1 MKKIYSIFMAVAL
14 FVAGVTM
21 TGCQKDNNDPEQKA
35 EAKTYKMSIK
45 ASMGADDQA
54 NGQRKVLGLD
64 GNTLNATWAIGEKVT
79 VYNETKGAALGGYL
93 EAQEAGAS
101 TTLLG
106 ELSGEVETG
115 DLLTLKFCSPNYAAQ
130 AGTLDYISANCDYA
144 VAENV
149 EVSSVDGETIYTEQ
163 AATFANQQAI
173 VKFTLQDAANSSA
186 ISASEL
192 VVELAGATYTITPA
206 AAASELFVALPA
218 CSAQDIALTATVG
231 TDTYTYE
238 KTGVSFANGQYYPIT
253 VKMNKHINYLGT
265 PLTLEATSNGRIT
278 ITNPKSGMK
287 YSKNGGAK
295 VSLGTSTTNINVV
308 AGDKL
313 QFYGNGTSINN
324 YNGTRIGYGTTA
336 ATDYTTA
343 THIIYGNVMSLV
355 DENNYDTNTTLLTN
369 QVFQNLFST
378 NEFLTDISNL
388 KLPAT
393 TLTSQCYRNMFSYCA
408 NLTTIPAD
416 LLPATNLAAAC
427 YDNMFFNS
435 GLQTIP
441 EGLLPTTTLADNC
454 YYAMFSY
461 CANLTTIPADLLP
474 ATTLAA
480 GCYRS
485 MFDNCSS
492 LTTSPVLPAPTLV
505 IYCYA
510 YMFRKCTNLKTITCL
525 ATNVSNSNCVLSW
538 MSEASSTGTF
548 YKASG
553 MSADTWR
560 NSSIVGL
567 SGVVP
572 SGWTIV
578 NY

>member
-1 MKKIYSIFMAVAL
+1 MTTVAL

-93 EAQEAGAS
+93 EAQEAGES

-106 ELSGEVETG
+106 ELTGEVETG

-173 VKFTLQDAANSSA
+173 VKFTLQDAANNSA

-231 TDTYTYE
+231 TDTYTYD
-238 KTGVSFANGQYYPIT
+238 KVGVSFANGQYYPIT
-253 VKMNKHINYLGT
+253 VKMNKPNYLGT

-343 THIIYGNVMSLV
+343 THIIYGNIMSLV
-355 DENNYDTNTTLLTN
+355 DENNYATNTTIPSNTAFN
-369 QVFQNLFST
+369 NLFAS
-378 NEFLTDISNL
+378 NARLTDISNL

-393 TLTSQCYRNMFSYCA
+393 TLTQQCYSNMF
-408 NLTTIPAD
+408 
-416 LLPATNLAAAC
+416 
-427 YDNMFFNS
+427 NS
-435 GLQTIP
+435 TSLQTVP
-441 EGLLPTTTLADNC
+441 E
-454 YYAMFSY
+454 
-461 CANLTTIPADLLP
+461 DLLP
-474 ATTLAA
+474 ATTLAVR
-480 GCYRS
+480 CYIG
-485 MFDNCSS
+485 MFSFCSS
-492 LTTSPVLPAPTLV
+492 LQTVPENLLPATTLASSCYLGMFSQCTSLTNAPALPATTLAQGCYTQMFDQCTSLTASPVLPAPALV
-505 IYCYA
+505 SDCYSL
-510 YMFRKCTNLKTITCL
+510 MFQNCTNLKTITCL
-525 ATNVSNSNCVLSW
+525 ATNISAQYCTDGWVKGVPSG
-538 MSEASSTGTF
+538 GTF
-548 YKASG
+548 YKKST
-553 MSADTWR
+553 MSSWPNNT
-560 NSSIVGL
+560 NGI
-567 SGVVP
+567 P
-572 SGWTIV
+572 SGWSVV

>member
-21 TGCQKDNNDPEQKA
+21 TGCQKDNNDPEPKA
-35 EAKTYKMSIK
+35 ETKTYKMSIK

-54 NGQRKVLGLD
+54 NGPRKVLGLD
-64 GNTLNATWAIGEKVT
+64 GNTLNATWAAGEKVT

-173 VKFTLQDAANSSA
+173 VKFTLQDAANDNA

-231 TDTYTYE
+231 TDNYTYG
-238 KTGVSFANGQYYPIT
+238 KAGVSFANGQYYPIT
-253 VKMNKHINYLGT
+253 VKMNKPINYLGT

-308 AGDKL
+308 AGDKIQL
-313 QFYGNGTSINN
+313 YGNGTSINN
-324 YNGTRIGYGTTA
+324 YNGTRIGYGMA
-336 ATDYTTA
+336 NSTDYTTA
-343 THIIYGNVMSLV
+343 THIIYGNIMSLV
-355 DENNYDTNTTLLTN
+355 DENNYATNTTIPSN
-369 QVFQNLFST
+369 AAFNNLFAS
-378 NEFLTDISNL
+378 NARLTDISNL

-393 TLTSQCYRNMFSYCA
+393 TLTQQCYSNMF
-408 NLTTIPAD
+408 
-416 LLPATNLAAAC
+416 
-427 YDNMFFNS
+427 NS
-435 GLQTIP
+435 TSLQTVP
-441 EGLLPTTTLADNC
+441 E
-454 YYAMFSY
+454 
-461 CANLTTIPADLLP
+461 DLLP
-474 ATTLAA
+474 ATTLAVR
-480 GCYRS
+480 CYIG
-485 MFDNCSS
+485 MFSFCSS
-492 LTTSPVLPAPTLV
+492 LQTVPENLLPATTLASGCYLGMFSQCTSLTNAPALPATTLVQGCYTQMFDQCTSLTASPVLPAPALV
-505 IYCYA
+505 SDCYSL
-510 YMFRKCTNLKTITCL
+510 MFQNCTNLKTITCL
-525 ATNVSNSNCVLSW
+525 ATNISAQYCTDGWVKGV
-538 MSEASSTGTF
+538 SSTGTF
-548 YKASG
+548 YKKST
-553 MSADTWR
+553 MSSWPI
-560 NSSIVGL
+560 SINGI
-567 SGVVP
+567 P
-572 SGWTIV
+572 SGWSVV